1 MKKTLQLNLEKIP
14 EKLHGQTNIHKFH
27 CNHSGIK
34 ISISYSTSVLNLF
47 QLSCSENLINS
58 IVGTTNDYRSSIDE
72 DANTLTSRNTS
83 LLEIYCFL
91 AMKLLMSRN
100 KKLSY
105 REYWSNDELL
115 KNKIFGELICRDRFL
130 YLTIFSWASISSC
143 EKQRAEL
150 SVASPAALDLSD
162 RLLRKWNNFVDD
174 FQSFMGIQS
183 VWKKNPRIIE
193 AINCETSAYLIS

>member
-115 KNKIFGELICRDRFL
+115 TTKFLENLYVEIDFYTWRSFHELQFRRVRN
-130 YLTIFSWASISSC
+130 SARSSQWLRPLRWTSQTACC
-143 EKQRAEL
+143 E
-150 SVASPAALDLSD
+150 
-162 RLLRKWNNFVDD
+162 N
-174 FQSFMGIQS
+174 GI
-183 VWKKNPRIIE
+183 
-193 AINCETSAYLIS
+193 TL